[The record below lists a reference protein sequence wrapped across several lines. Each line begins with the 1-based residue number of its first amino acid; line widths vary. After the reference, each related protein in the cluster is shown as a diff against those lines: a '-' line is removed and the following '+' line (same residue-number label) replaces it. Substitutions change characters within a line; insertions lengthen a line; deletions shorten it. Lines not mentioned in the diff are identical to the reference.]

1 MIGMTEKTK
10 EDIKTLI
17 ECIGLDIDVYE
28 YIKGL
33 EKSRD
38 EILARKDFKEDVISH
53 KALGQESR
61 FLIYNLINKK
71 EMCICELSMILDLA
85 QPSISHHVKILEQAG
100 LIKGVK
106 SGKFIHYQ
114 IEKLID

>member
-1 MIGMTEKTK
+1 MAEKNK

-17 ECIGLDIDVYE
+17 ECIGLDVDVYK
-28 YIKGL
+28 YINDL

-38 EILARKDFKEDVISH
+38 EILSRNNFKEDVISH

-61 FLIYNLINKK
+61 FLIYNLIKK
-71 EMCICELSMILDLA
+71 KDMCICELSTILDLT

-114 IEKLID
+114 IINDSPG